1 MAYSEDL
8 RKRVLRFVHAG
19 GSKAEAARRYE
30 VHLRTIFVWLGQGD
44 EHQRGKPGPR
54 TSRKFSRDQLAHLIA
69 KQPDALL
76 KELAQA
82 LGVQS
87 INTISHA
94 LKLMGIS
101 RKKKRCDTPKPL
113 SPSATPGASTSSNA
127 TTRHSK
133 PSCPSST

>member
-1 MAYSEDL
+1 MYTL
-8 RKRVLRFVHAG
+8 
-19 GSKAEAARRYE
+19 EAAKPRRRYE

-101 RKKKRCDTPKPL
+101 RKKNAAIR
-113 SPSATPGASTSSNA
+113 PSL
-127 TTRHSK
+127 
-133 PSCPSST
+133 

>member
-8 RKRVLRFVHAG
+8 RKRVLRFVQQG

-30 VHLRTIFVWLGQGD
+30 VHLRTVFVWLAQGD
-44 EHQRGKPGPR
+44 SHQRGKPGPR
-54 TSRKFSRDQLAHLIA
+54 TSRKFSRDKLAKLVA

-94 LKLMGIS
+94 LKQMGIS
-101 RKKKRCDTPKPL
+101 RKKNTAVRSGL
-113 SPSATPGASTSSNA
+113 
-127 TTRHSK
+127 
-133 PSCPSST
+133 